1 MKMLPWILSVL
12 VWNPGGFSL
21 GEADTPF
28 ASWKFLKNAY
38 GEEKTTQTGIFTAYT
53 ASSAQT
59 DKKPRLMAS
68 GKEPYIGAV
77 ACPKHL
83 EFGTRIRIQGMGEY
97 TCEDRMHR
105 RYRDKNRFDILMKDR
120 NRALKFGKQQLRYE
134 ILDK

>member
-1 MKMLPWILSVL
+1 MKKPIFLLLFSVSIFT
-12 VWNPGGFSL
+12 GFSL
-21 GEADTPF
+21 GDSDF
-28 ASWKFLKNAY
+28 LFSSWKGVKSAY
-38 GEEKTTQTGIFTAYT
+38 GQEKMTRTGIFTAYT

-59 DKKPRLMAS
+59 DQRPRIMAS
-68 GKEPYIGAV
+68 GNEPYIGAA
-77 ACPKHL
+77 ACPKYL

-134 ILDK
+134 IVNE

>member
-1 MKMLPWILSVL
+1 MKTLPLILSVL
-12 VWNPGGFSL
+12 VWVFGGVSL

-28 ASWKFLKNAY
+28 ASWKLLKNAY
-38 GEEKTTQTGIFTAYT
+38 GEGKTTKIGTFTAYT
-53 ASSAQT
+53 ASSAQI
-59 DKKPRLMAS
+59 DKIPRLMAS
-68 GKEPYIGAV
+68 GKAPYIGAV

-105 RYRDKNRFDILMKDR
+105 RYRNKNRFDIFMKDR

-134 ILDK
+134 IVNK